1 MVTHKA
7 IATAAGTAYSQAVE
21 KGQLRTKESRPE
33 RAQQISTTMR
43 AAQPRREQTRRRTVT
58 DSSVPAALERLR
70 RFDCDFYAAQNK
82 HTYTSE
88 DSFMPVLRKVHNRV
102 RQKTRL
108 LLASQRRF
116 DLFQAVDVFLQAGD
130 MILHLNK
137 G

>member
-21 KGQLRTKESRPE
+21 KGQLRTKESRPN
-33 RAQQISTTMR
+33 RRSKSQQPCAQHNPGGNKH
-43 AAQPRREQTRRRTVT
+43 AAEAVT
-58 DSSVPAALERLR
+58 DASVPAALERLG
-70 RFDCDFYAAQNK
+70 RFDCDFYTAENK
-82 HTYTSE
+82 HTYTLE
-88 DSFMPVLRKVHNRV
+88 DCFMPVLRKVHNRV

-108 LLASQRRF
+108 LLARQRRL
-116 DLFQAVDVFLQAGD
+116 DLFQAVDVFLQAAD